1 MTENIVYVIRL
12 ELSAVLCPPCLLTLH
27 SHTLHTHSR
36 APLDSWSST
45 PGWHTSQIY
54 ISSPGFSLLHPPS
67 PGLSFS
73 FPDLPLSSMFWMVPL
88 SCSGTSKTCPKVNPP
103 SLSPTLLPCPHW
115 LLFRHLHLH
124 LWHHLLTNSSWLETS
139 LLDFPGGVVVKY
151 PSCNEG
157 EMGSPGLGT
166 KTPHASGQ
174 QNSCATTTK
183 CKESVEKKTAT
194 QAFR

>member
-1 MTENIVYVIRL
+1 
-12 ELSAVLCPPCLLTLH
+12 
-27 SHTLHTHSR
+27 
-36 APLDSWSST
+36 
-45 PGWHTSQIY
+45 
-54 ISSPGFSLLHPPS
+54 
-67 PGLSFS
+67 
-73 FPDLPLSSMFWMVPL
+73 MFWMVPL

-157 EMGSPGLGT
+157 ELGSPGLGT
-166 KTPHASGQ
+166 KTPHASGE
-174 QNSCATTTK
+174 QNSHATTTK
-183 CKESVEKKTAT
+183 CKESVEKKRAT
-194 QAFR
+194 RAFRQRKIYYRREKMTGFREKPVPSLYSQPFLYPLVGNCALKGGGLSLSLAHTWGLVIM